1 MSEEPEAAPEKSR
14 SGNSSWKDF
23 LSSALLIGAV
33 GAILLAGWILKGD
46 PAPKSTESTI
56 VPDLPPAE
64 SAPAAGLAAEAPP
77 APDPIPAALDPK
89 LERLAHR
96 AADDLGRLAGVRG
109 PWTAQLVVACRPE
122 TVDRL
127 VAAARG
133 ASQLYVLPAEM
144 NGASCFRVCWG
155 SYGNAKDAAAA
166 ADLPKALRSSDR
178 PGAVLIAKVRS

>member
-1 MSEEPEAAPEKSR
+1 
-14 SGNSSWKDF
+14 
-23 LSSALLIGAV
+23 
-33 GAILLAGWILKGD
+33 
-46 PAPKSTESTI
+46 
-56 VPDLPPAE
+56 
-64 SAPAAGLAAEAPP
+64 
-77 APDPIPAALDPK
+77 
-89 LERLAHR
+89 
-96 AADDLGRLAGVRG
+96 
-109 PWTAQLVVACRPE
+109 
-122 TVDRL
+122 L